1 MKVWTVLLGTL
12 SFCLLWFLGWEAWGI
27 YDARSRTD
35 ALFEPY
41 RGPLD
46 LHWSDLD
53 PAKQE
58 VLLAVLDPEFQS
70 HQGIDFAIGITIPER
85 LADRLYF
92 ESVTPGFA
100 GFERKLIAFF
110 VITPLVSKE
119 VQLTAFL
126 DLADFGSHKGKEIK
140 GFPEASRFFF
150 REGVRTIS
158 LEQFSRLAVLL
169 KDPARYPMNSDANW
183 AEIDRLKA
191 YWRGECPPPPGKAP
205 SLAHC

>member
-12 SFCLLWFLGWEAWGI
+12 SFCLLWFLGWEAWSI
-27 YDARSRTD
+27 YDARARTD
-35 ALFEPY
+35 DLFEPY
-41 RGPLD
+41 RVTPELR
-46 LHWSDLD
+46 WADLD
-53 PAKQE
+53 PAKQD
-58 VLLAVLDPEFQS
+58 VLLAVVDPEFQT
-70 HQGIDFAIGITIPER
+70 HQGIDLATGITIPER

-100 GFERKLIAFF
+100 RFERKLISFF

-119 VQLTAFL
+119 VQLNALL
-126 DLADFGSHKGKEIK
+126 DLADFGTHNGTELR

-169 KDPARYPMNSDANW
+169 KDPERYPMNSDANW

-191 YWRGECPPPPGKAP
+191 FWRGECPPPPGKAP